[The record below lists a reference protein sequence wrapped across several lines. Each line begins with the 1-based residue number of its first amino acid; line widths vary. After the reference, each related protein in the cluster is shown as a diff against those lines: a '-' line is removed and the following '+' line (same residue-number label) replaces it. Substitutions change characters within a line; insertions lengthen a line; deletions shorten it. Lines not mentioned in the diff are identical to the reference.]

1 LTHSKIDVSAEVI
14 SVSGCILSMQR
25 WQAAIATE
33 NPKLMYLLVE
43 LLKTLDLTFVMCTP
57 EDRRSCSAKVVL
69 TTLSEAERVGVG
81 QSLLVDEDF
90 DSDLLKIKILAK
102 LNDIETPRYVFIG
115 VDPGMMSGVALVA
128 EGITLYQSSYNSP
141 RATARAVLLLHS
153 HALITFPECIPIAR
167 VGAGSRLYSALM
179 LREISGISDALKVE
193 VVNEERTT
201 LFGGSGSNESSAIL
215 IAGRRGR
222 PVLEEDLSLE
232 PKPGYIKSLKA
243 LVRRLNRSKQS
254 ISTELARQVV
264 VGERS
269 LASLLDELISP

>member
-115 VDPGMMSGVALVA
+115 VDPGMMSGVALIA
-128 EGITLYQSSYNSP
+128 EGIPLYQSSYNSP

-153 HALITFPECIPIAR
+153 HALITFPECTPIAR

-243 LVRRLNRSKQS
+243 LVRRLTRSKQS

>member
-1 LTHSKIDVSAEVI
+1 
-14 SVSGCILSMQR
+14 MQR

-43 LLKTLDLTFVMCTP
+43 LLKTLELTFVMCTP
-57 EDRRSCSAKVVL
+57 EDRRPCSAKVVL
-69 TTLSEAERVGVG
+69 TTASEAQRVDVG
-81 QSLLVDEDF
+81 HSLLVDEDF
-90 DSDLLKIKILAK
+90 DPDLLRIRIIAR
-102 LNDIETPRYVFIG
+102 LNDIEAPRYVFIG
-115 VDPGMMSGVALVA
+115 VDPGMMSGVALLA
-128 EGITLYQSSYNSP
+128 EGTSLYQSSYTSP

-153 HALITFPECIPIAR
+153 HALIAFPECMPIVR

-179 LREISGISDALKVE
+179 LREISDISDALKME

-201 LFGGSGSNESSAIL
+201 LFGGPSSNESSAIL

-222 PVLEEDLSLE
+222 PVLQEDLSLE

-243 LVRRLNRSKQS
+243 LVRRLTRSKQS

-269 LASLLDELISP
+269 LGSLLDELISS